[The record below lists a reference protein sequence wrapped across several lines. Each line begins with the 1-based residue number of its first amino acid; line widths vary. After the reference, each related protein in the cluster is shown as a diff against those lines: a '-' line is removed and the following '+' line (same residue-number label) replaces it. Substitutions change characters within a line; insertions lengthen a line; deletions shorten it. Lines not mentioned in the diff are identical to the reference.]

1 MILALSWFNGQ
12 VSFTMSSEIIQ
23 FTLPQAGFSFRARLF
38 VQENPDVVQ
47 QILAQLPFKSVL
59 GHVVIAGETFWT
71 PTRLVH
77 LGRNYMVQRRL
88 GAVYLNA
95 PGQSI
100 CVTYGTIT
108 ESATINQF
116 AEVLEEDLPVLEKI
130 GKLVYEQ
137 TVAQP
142 RHNLVEVHI
151 TCESAQQEQLP
162 VGAPAAPSSPSAT
175 TDRKTYW
182 QEVKALIEQE
192 IDRIWLEEP
201 PEIQKVRWGVIDS
214 GAGTGQQ
221 SFTVLMHLEAY
232 LMVVGGDV
240 MSRFLKIAQY
250 DDIQLPMIN
259 RITREFLVENFDL
272 FEFFADLGLPRMYEI
287 GQKYSEALDT
297 LETKEDYIQLT
308 GAMQTYVNRMHRWG
322 YFIFPW
328 HLGVAFPHRSPA
340 EVLALAK
347 VVGAKSS

>member
-1 MILALSWFNGQ
+1 
-12 VSFTMSSEIIQ
+12 MSSDIIQ
-23 FTLPQAGFSFRARLF
+23 FTVPLAGVSFRARLF
-38 VQENPDVVQ
+38 AKESPDVVQ
-47 QILAQLPFKSVL
+47 QVLAQLPSKSVL
-59 GHVVIAGETFWT
+59 GHTVIAGETFWA

-77 LGRNYMVQRRL
+77 LGRNNMVQRRL

-108 ESATINQF
+108 ESAKVNQF
-116 AEVLEEDLPVLEKI
+116 AQVLEEDLHVLENI
-130 GKLVYEQ
+130 GRLVYER
-137 TVAQP
+137 TIARP
-142 RHNLVEVHI
+142 RHNIVEVHI
-151 TCESAQQEQLP
+151 NRESARQGELP
-162 VGAPAAPSSPSAT
+162 VSVPAAPSSSAT
-175 TDRKTYW
+175 TDGKAYW
-182 QEVKALIEQE
+182 QEVKALIEEE
-192 IDRIWLEEP
+192 IDRVWLEEP
-201 PEIQKVRWGVIDS
+201 PEVQKVRWGVIEN

-221 SFTVLMHLEAY
+221 YFTVLMHLEAY

-250 DDIQLPMIN
+250 DDIQLPMVN

-272 FEFFADLGLPRMYEI
+272 FEFFADLGLPSMHEI
-287 GQKYSEALDT
+287 GQKYSKALDT
-297 LETKEDYIQLT
+297 LETKEDYLDLT
-308 GAMQTYVNRMHRWG
+308 GTMMTYINRMHRWG

-347 VVGAKSS
+347 IVEGKGS